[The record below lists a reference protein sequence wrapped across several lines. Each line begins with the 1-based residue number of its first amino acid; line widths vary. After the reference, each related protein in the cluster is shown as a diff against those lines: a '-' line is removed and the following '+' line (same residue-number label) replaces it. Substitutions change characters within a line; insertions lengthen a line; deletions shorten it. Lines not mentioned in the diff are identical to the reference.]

1 MSLYLQLSPYSVLSV
16 RRKQYGT
23 GEYDQDGTNN
33 RASSCL
39 QDRNGI
45 KLPWL
50 LKVVLQHLD
59 CSNTKL
65 LREEG
70 ENKMCH
76 GSNED
81 EGRQKRDVPF

>member
-1 MSLYLQLSPYSVLSV
+1 MPLYLQLSPYGVLSV

-33 RASSCL
+33 RASACL
-39 QDRNGI
+39 WGRNGI
-45 KLPWL
+45 KLLWP
-50 LKVVLQHLD
+50 LKVILQHW
-59 CSNTKL
+59 TAKL